1 MLDSFNLKVIFLL
14 RKKISLDHHWQRGV
28 DDIILCFNLI
38 IILKSRLNFR
48 SPDFYDHT
56 FPVHCA
62 DNSLIIYC
70 KKKNDI
76 QSLYSRCGL
85 NIEDSSLTE

>member
-1 MLDSFNLKVIFLL
+1 MLDSFKLKITFLL

-38 IILKSRLNFR
+38 IILKSRLNFS

-62 DNSLIIYC
+62 DNSLIIYW
-70 KKKNDI
+70 KKKK
-76 QSLYSRCGL
+76 QPKT
-85 NIEDSSLTE
+85 LTHKAYTQDVV